1 MCQVFV
7 ANAYIKPDRILLVQD
22 MTPIMAS
29 SNFKRWLKTPTENKV
44 PGKLKKFVKNLHRPP
59 LLYAS
64 SSDIGD
70 LYGVFNL
77 TLLINIQT
85 FIIWDHWTFLFK

>member
-1 MCQVFV
+1 MYMCQVFV

-44 PGKLKKFVKNLHRPP
+44 PGKLKKFVKKLH
-59 LLYAS
+59 
-64 SSDIGD
+64 
-70 LYGVFNL
+70 
-77 TLLINIQT
+77 TLCSMLPVLILVIYMVCSN
-85 FIIWDHWTFLFK
+85 